1 MSNFEREYD
10 GSEVA
15 IIGMVCRFPGAR
27 NIDEFWRNLCEGAE
41 SVSFFSDDE
50 LQPSGVDPAALNS
63 PNYVKAAPVLDDV
76 EMFDASFFGITPA
89 EAEIMDPQQRIF
101 LESAW
106 QALESAGY
114 NPETYAGAIGVFA
127 GSRPNTYLYNLFTNP
142 DLVASL
148 GAFQIGLGNDL
159 AFLTT
164 RVSYKM
170 DLRGPSY
177 SIHTACSTSLV
188 AVHMACASLLVD
200 ECQMALA
207 GGIAV
212 NVPQKTG
219 YLYHPGSIMS
229 PDGHCRAF
237 DAKAHG
243 TIFGSGV
250 GIVVLKRLADAL
262 ADGDHIHAII
272 KGTACNN
279 DGATKASFAAPGV
292 NGQAAVIADALAN
305 GGVEPETISY
315 VEAHGTGT
323 QLGDPIEIRALT
335 KAFTSAESDHL
346 CAIGSVK
353 TNLGH
358 LDSAAGIASL
368 IKTTLALEHRL
379 LPPSL
384 HIERPNPNIGFE
396 NTPFYV
402 NAALS
407 VWDAPAPRRA
417 GVSSFGIGGTNAHV
431 VMEQAPD
438 PEPSSDYRPWQ
449 LLTISAK
456 TSAAL
461 ENATANLA
469 QFFQQH
475 SDCDLADAAYTLQ
488 VGRKAFNY
496 RRMLVCG
503 NLEDA
508 AKAIKMLDPQRVFT
522 DGGEKSK
529 KPIIF
534 MFPGQGIQYANMC
547 LELYEQE
554 PVFREHIDLCSE
566 LLKPYL
572 QTDLRM
578 VLYPG
583 DSGNEVAAR
592 ELNQTRITQPALFV
606 IEYALAQLWLSCG
619 VAPDAMIGHSIGE
632 YVAACLAGV
641 MTLEEA
647 LRLVSV
653 RGRLMQAAGDG
664 AMLAVSLDATE
675 LSGMLSEELSLAAI
689 NGEKQCVLSGRIA
702 NIDAI
707 EAELKARGVQTRRLQ
722 TEQAFHSAMM
732 DSALT
737 PFIEEVKKARL
748 RPPQIRYL
756 SNVTGT
762 WINADEATD
771 AGYWGRHLRQTVRFA
786 SGLDEIARMGT
797 CILIEVGPGQTL
809 KGLAS
814 RYLNGSENRL
824 ALASLPARRG
834 SKHELEHF
842 TTTLGKLWLSG
853 VEIDWNKY
861 HANERRH
868 RVPLPVYP
876 FERQRYWIDL
886 KAPDQGKP
894 VKQAS
899 LNKKTDIADW
909 FYTPSWKRSSPLD
922 LSVSADQ
929 SQTTGCWLIFAGESH
944 LSSAI
949 AKQLKQSH
957 PDSVLVMPGEQF
969 NRLADGAYTINPR
982 AVDDYQSLLIELQIL
997 GMIPRKII
1005 HLWNIGSHDS
1015 SSLTPE
1021 SFDEAQFS
1029 GFYSL
1034 IFLAQTLSGGGS
1046 HESVPI
1052 LVVSSHLHEVTGG
1065 EIVRPEKATILGPC
1079 KVIPQEYP
1087 GLDCRN
1093 VDIITP
1099 EQGSSQEA
1107 ELIRQIVAEAITDS
1121 DDAVIAYRGRHRW
1134 LQTFDPAKMD
1144 GGQRVMLREQG
1155 CYMILG
1161 GLGGVGLLLAEWLAA
1176 TTQAKLILVG
1186 RSAMPPK
1193 ESWQAVIEAGSEI
1206 NLIRKINHIQSLEAM
1221 GAEVLTLSADVA
1233 NTEEM
1238 QRVFARGVE
1247 RFGEIHGI
1255 IHAAGVAGGGLI
1267 QLKTPEL
1274 ADAVLAPKVKG
1285 VLALDAILKDF
1296 KIDFLVIFSS
1306 ISAILGE
1313 FGQADY
1319 CAANAFLDAYAHSR
1333 NGDGSRI
1340 TMSINWPAW
1349 KEVGMAVDMASSHM
1363 VPDQVKALLLEEL
1376 ESGMASAEGLEAFNR
1391 ILSNPSSPQVIVST
1405 KDIWAAIERAKS
1417 VARTRILEA
1426 LAQLEFTRASH
1437 PRPNLQSPYVA
1448 PRNESEE
1455 IIAAICQRLLGI
1467 DEVGVYDNFFDLG
1480 GHSLLANMLVTQM
1493 REAFQV
1499 DLPLSTL
1506 FDAPTVAE
1514 LAEAVSGVQ
1523 VEQED
1528 TEKMEILKMLAQ
1540 LSEEEIETE
1549 ISKRS
1554 ESLD

>member
-15 IIGMVCRFPGAR
+15 IIGMTCRFPGAG
-27 NIDEFWRNLCEGAE
+27 NVDEFWRKLREGAE
-41 SVSFFSDDE
+41 SISFFSDEE
-50 LQPSGVDPAALNS
+50 LQPSGVDPAALDS

-101 LESAW
+101 LEGAW

-114 NPETYAGAIGVFA
+114 NPETYAGAVGVFA

-142 DLVASL
+142 ELVASL

-219 YLYHPGSIMS
+219 YLYHPGSVMS

-237 DAKAHG
+237 DAEAQG

-279 DGATKASFAAPGV
+279 DGAAKASFSAPGV

-305 GGVEPETISY
+305 GGVKPETISY

-323 QLGDPIEIRALT
+323 QLGDPIEIRALA
-335 KAFTSAESDHL
+335 KAFASRKGDHR

-353 TNLGH
+353 SNLGH

-368 IKTTLALEHRL
+368 IKTTLALEHKL

-384 HIERPNPNIGFE
+384 NVQQPNPKIGFE

-402 NAALS
+402 NTALS
-407 VWDAPAPRRA
+407 EWDAPEPRRA

-431 VMEQAPD
+431 VMQEAPP
-438 PEPSSDYRPWQ
+438 PEPPSASRPWQ

-461 ENATANLA
+461 ERATANLA

-475 SDCDLADAAYTLQ
+475 SDSDLADAAYTLQ
-488 VGRKAFNY
+488 VGRKAFNH
-496 RRMLVCG
+496 RRMLVCRDS
-503 NLEDA
+503 EDA
-508 AKAIKMLDPQRVFT
+508 ANAIRTLDPQRVFT

-529 KPIIF
+529 KPVVF
-534 MFPGQGIQYANMC
+534 MFPGQGTQYVNMC
-547 LELYEQE
+547 LELYGHE
-554 PVFREHIDLCSE
+554 PVFREHVDSCSE
-566 LLKPYL
+566 LLKPHL
-572 QTDLRM
+572 QGDLRTA
-578 VLYPG
+578 LYPG
-583 DSGNEVAAR
+583 DSGDEDAAR

-606 IEYALAQLWLSCG
+606 IEYALAQLWMSCG

-647 LRLVSV
+647 LSLVSA
-653 RGRLMQAAGDG
+653 RGRLMQATADG
-664 AMLAVSLDATE
+664 AMLAVSLNAAE

-689 NGEKQCVLSGRIA
+689 NGENQCVLSGRIA
-702 NIDAI
+702 NIDAT
-707 EAELKARGVQTRRLQ
+707 EAELKARGIQTRRLQ
-722 TEQAFHSAMM
+722 TGQAFHSAMM
-732 DSALT
+732 DGALER
-737 PFIEEVKKARL
+737 FVEEVKKVRL
-748 RPPQIRYL
+748 RPPQMRYL
-756 SNVTGT
+756 SNVTGD
-762 WINADEATD
+762 WISDGEATD
-771 AGYWGRHLRQTVRFA
+771 AGYWARHLRQTVQFA
-786 SGLDEIARMGT
+786 SGLDEIARMGA

-809 KGLAS
+809 KGLAG
-814 RYLNGSENRL
+814 RYLKSSEVQM
-824 ALASLPARRG
+824 ALASLPARPD
-834 SKHELEHF
+834 HELEHF
-842 TTTLGKLWLSG
+842 TTSLGKLWLAG

-861 HANERRH
+861 HASERRH
-868 RVPLPVYP
+868 RIPLPTYP
-876 FERQRYWIDL
+876 FERQRYWIDM
-886 KAPDQGKP
+886 KAPGQGKP
-894 VKQAS
+894 LPQAG
-899 LNKKTDIADW
+899 LNKKADIADW
-909 FYTPSWKRSSPLD
+909 FYSPSWKRSSQPNSNGLE
-922 LSVSADQ
+922 DQ
-929 SQTTGCWLIFAGESH
+929 SQSPGCWVIFAGESR

-949 AKQLKQSH
+949 ARQLKQSH
-957 PDSVLVMPGEQF
+957 TDSVLVMPGEQF
-969 NRLADGAYTINPR
+969 SRVDDGAYTINPR
-982 AVDDYQSLLIELQIL
+982 AVGDYQSLLIELQIL
-997 GMIPRKII
+997 GMTPSRVI
-1005 HLWNIGSHDS
+1005 HLWNIGPRDS
-1015 SSLTPE
+1015 SPLTQE
-1021 SFDEAQFS
+1021 SFDEAQFL

-1034 IFLAQTLSGGGS
+1034 IFLAQTLSGDRS
-1046 HESVPI
+1046 HESIPI
-1052 LVVSSHLHEVTGG
+1052 LAVSSHLHEVTGD
-1065 EIVRPEKATILGPC
+1065 ETLRPEKATILGPC

-1087 GLDCRN
+1087 GLACRN
-1093 VDIITP
+1093 VDVVIP
-1099 EQGSSQEA
+1099 EQGSAQEA
-1107 ELIRQIVAEAITDS
+1107 ELIQQIVAEATTDS
-1121 DDAVIAYRGRHRW
+1121 GDPVVAYRGRHRW
-1134 LQTFDPAKMD
+1134 SQTFDPVKINDRQA
-1144 GGQRVMLREQG
+1144 VMLRERG

-1176 TTQAKLILVG
+1176 TVRAKLILVG
-1186 RSAMPPK
+1186 RAVMPPR
-1193 ESWQAVIEAGSEI
+1193 EAWQAVIEEGTETD
-1206 NLIRKINHIQSLEAM
+1206 LIRKIQQIQTLEAS
-1221 GAEVLTLSADVA
+1221 GAEVLPLSADVA
-1233 NTEEM
+1233 NLEEM
-1238 QRVFARGVE
+1238 RQVFDKSVG

-1274 ADAVLAPKVKG
+1274 ANAVLSPKVKG

-1296 KIDFLVIFSS
+1296 KVDFLIIFSS

-1333 NGDGSRI
+1333 SEYDSRV
-1340 TMSINWPAW
+1340 TVSVNWPAW
-1349 KEVGMAVDMASSHM
+1349 KEVGMAVNMASSDAM
-1363 VPDQVKALLLEEL
+1363 PSQVKALLLEEL
-1376 ESGMASAEGLEAFNR
+1376 ESGMSSAEGLEAFR
-1391 ILSNPSSPQVIVST
+1391 RVLSNLSSPQVIIST

-1417 VARTRILEA
+1417 VARTHILEA
-1426 LAQLEFTRASH
+1426 LAQLDFTRESH
-1437 PRPNLQSPYVA
+1437 PRPNLQNPYVA

-1455 IIAAICQRLLGI
+1455 VIAAICQRLLGV

-1480 GHSLLANMLVTQM
+1480 GHSLLANMLMTQVC
-1493 REAFQV
+1493 EAFQV
-1499 DLPLSTL
+1499 NLPLSTL

-1514 LAEAVSGVQ
+1514 LAVAVSGVQ

-1528 TEKMEILKMLAQ
+1528 SEKMEILKMLAQ
-1540 LSEEEIETE
+1540 LSEDEIETE

-1554 ESLD
+1554 ESGD